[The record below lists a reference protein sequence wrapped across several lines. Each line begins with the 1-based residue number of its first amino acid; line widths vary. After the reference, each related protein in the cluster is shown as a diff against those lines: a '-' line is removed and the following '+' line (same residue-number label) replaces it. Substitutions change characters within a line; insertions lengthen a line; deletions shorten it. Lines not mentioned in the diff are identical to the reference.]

1 MEKLNL
7 SKCEID
13 PDQGTYFITSQDEA
27 FQDYVKNNISLGIN
41 WINNWIRFDY
51 DNEDLYHLEVD
62 AHRLTFSPAKAY
74 EFTNCVM
81 TIDVKKKFIDI
92 SEKE

>member
-13 PDQGTYFITSQDEA
+13 PDQGTYFITSQDKA
-27 FQDYVKNNISLGIN
+27 FQDYVEKHFSFRSD
-41 WINNWIRFDY
+41 WIEFDY
-51 DNEDLYHLEVD
+51 DSEDLYSLEVD

-81 TIDVKKKFIDI
+81 AIDLKKKFIDI